1 MDLFEYNAANELKK
15 SSPLAYRMRPETLDE
30 FVGQTHI
37 IGKGKLLYRAIMADQ
52 LGSVIFYGP
61 PGTGK
66 TTLARIIAGT
76 TKAEFYQL
84 NAVTA
89 GKKDIESVIEK
100 ARTALGMTGRRT
112 ILFIDEIHRFNKAQQ
127 DALLPAVEEG
137 VITLIGAT
145 TENPYFEVNSALLS
159 RSRIFQLKPLTTEEI
174 ETLLDR
180 AVRDEEKGLGAMHG
194 TLTQEA
200 RHFLAETAAG
210 DARSA
215 LSALELGFLTTPRRP
230 DGTLVIDL
238 AEAEECIQKKAF
250 RFDKNGDAHYDVL
263 SAFQKSIRGSD
274 PDAAIHYLARLI
286 EGGDLKS
293 ICRRLLVIASEDVGL
308 AYPNAIS
315 IVKSCVDAAVQ
326 VGLPEAQINLAHA
339 VLVLATAPKSN
350 SAVRAI
356 GAALSDIQTRDVGE
370 VPPHLRDAHYSG
382 SAKLGHG
389 QGYLYPHDYP
399 GHYVKQQY
407 LPDALVGT
415 RYYEP
420 ADNKTERAIRE
431 YLGKLKHET

>member
-1 MDLFEYNAANELKK
+1 M
-15 SSPLAYRMRPETLDE
+15 
-30 FVGQTHI
+30 
-37 IGKGKLLYRAIMADQ
+37 
-52 LGSVIFYGP
+52 
-61 PGTGK
+61 
-66 TTLARIIAGT
+66 
-76 TKAEFYQL
+76 
-84 NAVTA
+84 
-89 GKKDIESVIEK
+89 
-100 ARTALGMTGRRT
+100 
-112 ILFIDEIHRFNKAQQ
+112 
-127 DALLPAVEEG
+127 
-137 VITLIGAT
+137 
-145 TENPYFEVNSALLS
+145 
-159 RSRIFQLKPLTTEEI
+159 
-174 ETLLDR
+174 
-180 AVRDEEKGLGAMHG
+180 
-194 TLTQEA
+194 
-200 RHFLAETAAG
+200 
-210 DARSA
+210 
-215 LSALELGFLTTPRRP
+215 
-230 DGTLVIDL
+230 
-238 AEAEECIQKKAF
+238 
-250 RFDKNGDAHYDVL
+250 
-263 SAFQKSIRGSD
+263 
-274 PDAAIHYLARLI
+274 
-286 EGGDLKS
+286 
-293 ICRRLLVIASEDVGL
+293 IASEDVGL